1 METRMEKRK
10 RNRKEKRKAF
20 YKLMVVLIIL
30 CMSVYGIKVVNQT
43 IADLDYLENPNIF
56 NLNIK
61 EGKVDLFGKSYYI
74 DLKILKE
81 YE

>member
-1 METRMEKRK
+1 MEKRK
-10 RNRKEKRKAF
+10 RNRKEKRKNF

>member
-1 METRMEKRK
+1 
-10 RNRKEKRKAF
+10 
-20 YKLMVVLIIL
+20 MVVLIIL

>member
-1 METRMEKRK
+1 MEKRK